1 MKVDLIL
8 PINKNTF
15 IIVFL
20 LLLYHGVHAQIYFT
34 RTGNISFYSDT
45 PLEKID
51 ALNRSS
57 TIILDFETGKVESAT
72 LIKGFQFEKALM
84 QEHFNENYME
94 SNKYPK
100 AVFQG
105 KFMNYEF
112 IDPEKTGTH
121 ACQVVGELT
130 IRDKTKQIEAPCS
143 IEIKDGSVHVNTVF
157 EVQVADFGITIPSVV
172 RDKIAKTLEVKVVG
186 QLEKLSK

>member
-1 MKVDLIL
+1 MDLII

-15 IIVFL
+15 IIVFQIL
-20 LLLYHGVHAQIYFT
+20 FFHSLHAQIYFT

-51 ALNRSS
+51 AFNKSS

-105 KFMNYEF
+105 NLVNYEF
-112 IDPEKTGTH
+112 IDPVQPGTH
-121 ACQVVGELT
+121 ACHVAGELS
-130 IRDKTKQIEAPCS
+130 IRDRKKQIEAPCS
-143 IEIKDGSVHVNTVF
+143 IEIKDGYVHVNTAF
-157 EVQVADFGITIPSVV
+157 EVQVADFGISIPSVV

-186 QLEKLSK
+186 QMEKLSK